1 MTLRHFTIRGRLAG
15 GFAIILVFGCLLGV
29 GTLHGLER
37 MAQLTF
43 DLYDHPFTVS
53 TEVLQAKIGVAA
65 IHSEM
70 ANLVAATDAARLED
84 AARRVAGL
92 DVEVQGHLGTARER
106 YLGKA
111 GDLQTVEK
119 AMAAWRPVRDE
130 IIGLKR
136 QGRQAEAEALL
147 RRECTPLE
155 AAVEKQLDDILA
167 IVSTTAQ
174 QFHRRAVVQR
184 NETFRYTGLSVVL
197 VLLLSTAVA
206 VAITKSILRQL
217 RAMRDAMVTL
227 ADGKLDFE
235 IPEQDGGGLIGS
247 MAASIQVFKKALV
260 RLQGDAWIKS
270 NIAELSTAM
279 QNADTPRD
287 LAQSVITKLVPLVEG
302 GAGVF
307 HVWRPEAKR
316 FELLASYGF
325 RERKHIGTSYNLGE
339 GLVGQCALEKQPI
352 LLTEVPDDYIRV
364 TSGLGEAPPRTILVA
379 PLLSKDVVVGVV
391 EVASFTRLG
400 KIKQALVDQLLPV
413 VALNL
418 EVLDRARRTRML
430 LEESQQQAE
439 ELHASEE
446 KLRAQSD
453 ALQAA
458 NEELRQKSEV
468 LQSQAEELRASEE
481 ELRAQREELQATNEE
496 LLEKSVALE
505 ERQAALEAARE
516 KSEKHAL
523 ELSVASRYKSEF
535 LANMSHE
542 LRTPL
547 NSLLI
552 LAKSLADNEEEN
564 LTEDQV
570 DSARIIH
577 DSGSHLL
584 RLINDILDLSKVE
597 AGKMEVLAEDI
608 VIRDFAQNVQ
618 RRFARLA
625 ETRNLFL
632 KVEVDERLPLAMR
645 SDAGKIDQII
655 NNLVANA
662 IKFTKQGGVAL
673 RLSRLDKAPEG
684 VKPSAPCNGVLSI
697 SVQDTG
703 VGVPA
708 DKQERIF
715 HAFEQADG
723 TTSRQFGGT
732 GLGLSISL
740 RLAHLL
746 DGNITIKSAE
756 GKGSTFTLL
765 IPLYPPAETPDGPVL
780 PVVSEVRDEPPPP
793 AVPAFAD
800 DRSSLSSGDDSIL
813 IIEDDD
819 AFARILC
826 DLSRKRGFKALRAA
840 DGRGGLE
847 LAATY
852 RPTGILLD
860 IALPELDGWAV
871 MASLKQM
878 PETRHIPVHFISA
891 IDETVRGLQMGAA
904 GYLKKPVSKEQMDGV
919 FDRLRHFSGTNL
931 RRVLIVDDDP
941 GSRKATSV
949 LVQADKVEI
958 VEAGMAARALELLQ
972 REHFDCVVLDLMLPD
987 VSGFELLDRA
997 AALQIRLPPVVVY
1010 SGKELS
1016 YEENLKLREYTDS
1029 IVIKGARSPERLVDE
1044 VSLFLHSV
1052 QSARPADVQ
1061 RQARPSQEKEVGLAG
1076 RVVLVVDDDMRN
1088 AFALSKILRAKG
1100 LKVVM
1105 AQDGQ
1110 KALAQLKDNPRVEL
1124 VLMDIMMPGMDG
1136 YATIKEIRKQRRCK
1150 NLPIIALTA
1159 KAMPGDKEKC
1169 LEAGA
1174 NDYLSKP
1181 VDMEMLL
1188 ARLRTMLCSEDEPA

>member
-1 MTLRHFTIRGRLAG
+1 MTLRHFTIRARLAG
-15 GFAIILVFGCLLGV
+15 GFAIVLLLGCLLGFV
-29 GTLHGLER
+29 ALRGLGR

-53 TEVLQAKIGVAA
+53 TEVLQSKMAVSA
-65 IHSEM
+65 IHRDMLE
-70 ANLVAATDAARLED
+70 LVAATDSSQVEVLAGRIT
-84 AARRVAGL
+84 GL
-92 DVEVQGHLGTARER
+92 DAEVQNHLGTARR
-106 YLGKA
+106 HYLGKPEDIGA
-111 GDLQTVEK
+111 VVK
-119 AMAAWRPVRDE
+119 AMAAWRPVREE

-136 QGRQAEAEALL
+136 QGRQAEADTVL
-147 RRECTPLE
+147 RRQCEPLE
-155 AAVEKQLDDILA
+155 AVAERQLDDVLA
-167 IVSTTAQ
+167 VVATTAQ
-174 QFHRRAVVQR
+174 QFRGRTVLQKNEAV
-184 NETFRYTGLSVVL
+184 FYTGMSMAL
-197 VLLLSTAVA
+197 VLLLSTTVA
-206 VAITKSILRQL
+206 VAITRSILYQL
-217 RAMRDAMVTL
+217 RAMRDAMRTL
-227 ADGKLDFE
+227 AEGKLDFD

-247 MAASIQVFKKALV
+247 MAASIQVFKKALR
-260 RLQGDAWIKS
+260 RLQGDAWIRT
-270 NIAELSTAM
+270 NVAELSIAM
-279 QNADTPRD
+279 QNAATPRD
-287 LAQSVITKLVPLVEG
+287 LAQAVISRLVPLVEG
-302 GAGVF
+302 GVGVF
-307 HVWRPEAKR
+307 HVWRPEASR

-325 RERKHIGTSYNLGE
+325 RERRHVGSSYALGE

-352 LLTEVPDDYIRV
+352 LLTEVPDDYIRI
-364 TSGLGEAPPRTILVA
+364 TSGLGEAPPRVVLVS
-379 PLLSKDVVVGVV
+379 PLLSKDTVVGVI
-391 EVASFTRLG
+391 EVAGFTRLG
-400 KIKQALVDQLLPV
+400 KLKQALVDQLLPV

-418 EVLDRARRTRML
+418 EVLDRARRTRVL

-446 KLRAQSD
+446 KLKAQSE
-453 ALQAA
+453 ALQAV
-458 NEELRQKSEV
+458 NDELLHKSEA
-468 LQSQAEELRASEE
+468 LQSQTEELRASEE

-496 LLEKSVALE
+496 LLEKSAALE
-505 ERQAALEAARE
+505 ERQVALEAARE

-552 LAKSLADNEEEN
+552 LAKSLADNEDGN
-564 LTEDQV
+564 LSEDQM

-632 KVEVDERLPLAMR
+632 RLEIDERLPTAMR
-645 SDAGKIDQII
+645 SDLGKMDQII

-662 IKFTKQGGVAL
+662 IKFTHQGGVVL
-673 RLSRLDKAPEG
+673 RLWRFDQTPVG
-684 VKPSAPCNGVLSI
+684 VTPSSPCDGVLAIAVEDS
-697 SVQDTG
+697 G

-746 DGNITIKSAE
+746 DGNITIDSAE

-765 IPLYPPAETPDGPVL
+765 IPLYPPAEALDVGSSSATLAQAAPPAGPV
-780 PVVSEVRDEPPPP
+780 
-793 AVPAFAD
+793 VPAFAD
-800 DRSSLSSGDDSIL
+800 DRAALSPGDDAIL

-826 DLSRKRGFKALRAA
+826 DLSRRRGFKALRAA
-840 DGRGGLE
+840 DGRAGLE
-847 LAATY
+847 LAATF

-871 MASLKQM
+871 MASLKRM

-919 FDRLRHFSGTNL
+919 FDRLRHFSGSSL

-958 VEAGMAARALELLQ
+958 VEAGMASRALELLQ
-972 REHFDCVVLDLMLPD
+972 TEHFDCVVLDLMLPD

-997 AALQIRLPPVVVY
+997 AALQIRLPPVVIY

-1052 QSARPADVQ
+1052 QSARPAETQ
-1061 RQARPSQEKEVGLAG
+1061 RLARLPPEKEQGLAG

-1088 AFALSKILRAKG
+1088 AFALSKILRGKG
-1100 LKVVM
+1100 LNVVM

-1110 KALAQLKDNPRVEL
+1110 KALAQLQDNARIQL
-1124 VLMDIMMPGMDG
+1124 VLMDIMMPGLDG
-1136 YATIKEIRKQRRCK
+1136 YATIKEIRKQRRFK
-1150 NLPIIALTA
+1150 TLPIIALTA

-1169 LEAGA
+1169 IEAGA
-1174 NDYLSKP
+1174 NEYLSKP
-1181 VDMEMLL
+1181 VDVDLL
-1188 ARLRTMLCSEDEPA
+1188 LDRLRVLLCPEGAPA